1 MMNDEYDTT
10 HENYDG
16 IEEILFGKEKPQ
28 QSNFVKTVYVV
39 TMTKPHL
46 KSICVSEKFSYAWDA
61 VLKIDEMNDYEKT
74 GQTHTCSIELVP
86 VM

>member
-1 MMNDEYDTT
+1 MNDEYDTT

-16 IEEILFGKEKPQ
+16 IEEILFGKEKSR

-39 TMTKPHL
+39 TMTKPQL
-46 KSICVSEKFSYAWDA
+46 KTVCVSEKFSYAWDS
-61 VLKIDEMNDYEKT
+61 VLQIDEMNDYEKT
-74 GQTHTCSIELVP
+74 GQTHTCSIGLVP